1 MSENPNEEIE
11 IQEPTPEEVEGYE
24 KLYDYKDSYDGISVG
39 SFLVLAVGFVLVF
52 FAILWGANKFMKS
65 PPAFITDIFT
75 DDEPAERIPLDGM
88 AWINVEDQGEQFCI
102 DSGYMIKGD
111 TLLETCG
118 AYCEAEYAIPDLVC
132 PGCPVCPE
140 KYTVP
145 EHADSEQLPDYLASA
160 EQVIQE
166 MISISGRM
174 ESLRDLLYASENHS
188 ARLGVM
194 GDEQF
199 KILEDHIHT
208 DMVDLR
214 GRFLEMWP
222 PPPYDSSNPLLD
234 AHGRLLHAFLY
245 LTVAEDYFDKA
256 HEKRSPDLIMRYT
269 DPQIQ
274 DMLRMIG
281 YARVGLDLAR

>member
-1 MSENPNEEIE
+1 MSENPSEETE
-11 IQEPTPEEVEGYE
+11 IQEPTPEDVEEYE
-24 KLYDYKDSYDGISVG
+24 KHYDPGDSNNGISVG
-39 SFLVLAVGFVLVF
+39 SFMALAVGFVLVF
-52 FAILWGANKFMKS
+52 VAIMWAANRFVKS

-75 DDEPAERIPLDGM
+75 DDEPAERIPLDNA

-118 AYCEAEYAIPDLVC
+118 AYCEAEYAVSDLMC

-145 EHADSEQLPDYLASA
+145 EHGDSEQLPVYLASA

-166 MISISGRM
+166 MISLSGRI
-174 ESLRDLLYASENHS
+174 ESLSDLLYAADNST

-199 KILEDHIHT
+199 LTLEDNLHT
-208 DMVDLR
+208 DIITLR
-214 GRFLEMWP
+214 GLFLEMWP